1 MSELIDAL
9 RAALPPDAVVA
20 EPERLTERGVD
31 RSGVAA
37 GAAVALV
44 LPATTEEV
52 QAVVLVADRL
62 EVPIVPQGAR
72 TSLAGAASAVTGAIL
87 VDFSRMNRI
96 LSIDRIERSA
106 VVQPGVTVAELAA
119 AVAREGLFYA
129 PDPVSAEWATVG
141 GTVATNAGGMR
152 CIKYG
157 VTREAIRS
165 LELVLADGSVV
176 RSRRDTIKG
185 VAGLD
190 ITGLVVGS
198 EGTLA
203 LVTEATVALR
213 PAPGP
218 SRGVSAVFPT
228 IADALEAANAVATA
242 PQVPSTLELLD
253 DVALTAIR
261 AYNPGLGIPETA
273 KAWLLAVTDAAS
285 GAEAELDAFEAAFR
299 ANRALTV
306 ARAVDEAE
314 LDQLLAT
321 RRALHPG
328 MQGYLGGSLN
338 GDIAVPRAQL
348 GAVVARA
355 DTIAAEHGVI
365 ISIGGHVGDGNLHPV
380 VAYDPSDPAQ
390 ERRAIAAQ
398 DAMLA
403 VAQELGGTVT
413 GEHGIGTEKLHAL
426 DGELAPR
433 VRELQR
439 AIKAVFDPKGI
450 LNPGTKL

>member
-1 MSELIDAL
+1 MSGLLEEL
-9 RAALPPDAVVA
+9 RAALPADAVVSDAAVLA
-20 EPERLTERGVD
+20 ELGVD
-31 RSGVAA
+31 RSGIAE
-37 GAAVALV
+37 GAPVALAY
-44 LPATTEEV
+44 PASTEDV
-52 QAVVLVADRL
+52 QAIVRIADRL
-62 EVPIVPQGAR
+62 AVPIVPQGAR
-72 TSLAGAASAVTGAIL
+72 TSLAGAASSVEGAIL
-87 VDFSRMNRI
+87 IDFSRMNRI
-96 LSIDRIERSA
+96 LSIDPIERSA
-106 VVQPGVTVAELAA
+106 VVQPGVVVAELAA
-119 AVAREGLFYA
+119 AVAEHGLFYA
-129 PDPVSAEWATVG
+129 PDPVSSAWATVG
-141 GTVATNAGGMR
+141 GTIATNAGGMR

-165 LELVLADGSVV
+165 LEVVLADGSVI
-176 RSRRDTIKG
+176 RTRRDTIKG

-190 ITGLVVGS
+190 ITGLMVGS
-198 EGTLA
+198 EGTLG
-203 LVTEATVALR
+203 LVTEATVNLR

-253 DVALTAIR
+253 DVALDAIR
-261 AYNPGLGIPETA
+261 AYDPGLGIPATA
-273 KAWLLAVTDAAS
+273 KAWLLAVTDSAT

-299 ANRALTV
+299 THRAISV
-306 ARAVDEAE
+306 ARAADEAE

-328 MQGYLGGSLN
+328 MQAYLGGSLN

-355 DTIAAEHGVI
+355 TTIAAEHGVI
-365 ISIGGHVGDGNLHPV
+365 LSVGGHVGDGNLHPV
-380 VAYDPSDPAQ
+380 VAYDPTDAEQ
-390 ERRAIAAQ
+390 LRRALAAQ

-413 GEHGIGTEKLHAL
+413 GEHGIGTEKRHAL
-426 DGELAPR
+426 DGELTPR
-433 VRELQR
+433 VRELQN